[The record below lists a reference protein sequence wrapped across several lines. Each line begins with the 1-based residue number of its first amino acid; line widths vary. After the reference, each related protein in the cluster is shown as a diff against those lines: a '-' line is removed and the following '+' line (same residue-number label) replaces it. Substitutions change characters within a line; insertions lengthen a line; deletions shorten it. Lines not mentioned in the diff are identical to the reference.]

1 MASIW
6 KTKGVIPYAAALFLN
21 AFTDLGHKI
30 LLQNTVFKIYD
41 DQTQIIYTA
50 ILNAFILLPFILLF
64 TPSGYIS
71 HRFSKVRVMRYGA
84 FAAIVITSLI
94 TLCYYQGWFWSSFML
109 TFLLAVQAALYS
121 PAKYGY
127 IKELAGEKG
136 ISALNA
142 IVQSFTTVAI
152 LSGIIFY
159 TILFENSLS
168 LPYANEADILR
179 QIAPLGW
186 LLVGGSIIE
195 FLLTLRIVDSKIGVY
210 TKFKIKKYL
219 TGRYFG
225 KNWRLIRRKK
235 EIFESILFLSLFWSI
250 SQVILAAFGA
260 YAKSTLGIH
269 NTIVVQGLMA
279 LAALG
284 IILGSFIAT
293 RLSRHYLHKGLIV
306 AGALKMSVMLLI
318 LPLTHSLP
326 LIGFAFF
333 GFGVGGAMLIVSLN
347 ALIQANTPN
356 IHLPF
361 VLAGNNWVQN
371 IFMVCAL
378 GFTTLFAYLG
388 LDTIMIFYA
397 MIGVSIVLTV
407 WTMIRY
413 NDYFIWFLFERLL
426 AVRYNIIPLHT
437 HHIPR
442 EGAVLLLGNHISWID
457 WILVQVGVQRRIR
470 YLMER
475 SIYEKP
481 LIRPIMEIGKVIPIS
496 QNGAKD
502 AFKNAKERLKNNE
515 IVGLFP
521 EGSISNDGTIG
532 KIYPGYQVIASKVE
546 GVIVP
551 FYIDGIYGSLFS
563 RAKTRYVPSKS
574 WFRRNVRIMY
584 GEPLAIE
591 SDSQTVYNAIIA
603 LKEHNGTQ

>member
-50 ILNAFILLPFILLF
+50 ILNALILLPFILLF

-71 HRFSKVRVMRYGA
+71 YRFSKVRVMRYGA
-84 FAAIVITSLI
+84 FAAILITALI
-94 TLCYYQGWFWSSFML
+94 TLCYYQGWFWSSFIL
-109 TFLLAVQAALYS
+109 TLLLAVQAALYS

-152 LSGIIFY
+152 LSGIILY

-168 LPYANEADILR
+168 LPYKSEADILR

-195 FLLTLRIVDSKIGVY
+195 FFMTLQLVDSKIAVQ

-219 TGRYFG
+219 SGDYFG
-225 KNWRLIRRKK
+225 KNWRLIRRKR
-235 EIFESILFLSLFWSI
+235 EVFEAILFLSLFWSI

-279 LAALG
+279 LAAIG

-306 AGALKMSVMLLI
+306 AGALKMSVMLII

-326 LIGFAFF
+326 LIGVVFF

-347 ALIQANTPN
+347 ALIQANTSN
-356 IHLPF
+356 VHLPF
-361 VLAGNNWVQN
+361 VLAGNNWIQN
-371 IFMVCAL
+371 IFMVSAL

-397 MIGVSIVLTV
+397 MIGVSIVLSV

-413 NDYFIWFLFERLL
+413 KDYFIWLLFERLL
-426 AVRYNIIPLHT
+426 AIRYNIIPLHT

-442 EGAVLLLGNHISWID
+442 DGAVLLLGNHISWID
-457 WILVQVGVQRRIR
+457 WILVQVGIERRIR

-496 QNGAKD
+496 PNGAKD
-502 AFKNAKERLKNNE
+502 AFKSAKTRLKNNE

-521 EGSISNDGTIG
+521 EGSISNNGTIG

-546 GVIVP
+546 GVIIP

-574 WFRRNVRIMY
+574 WFRRNVRIIY
-584 GEPLAIE
+584 GEPLAME
-591 SDSQTVYNAIIA
+591 SDPQTVYNAITA
-603 LKEHNGTQ
+603 LKENYGA